1 MAHSLTDLGADILL
15 VENLLEPSLCTHILQ
30 VAGCCEF
37 RSPPVGAS
45 LQGELRS
52 NEVLPFNAQNSLLA
66 STAPLLLD
74 KVTSLRELLSRR
86 YEVAF
91 SQVELYSIERSRPG
105 QGYKRH
111 SDGLILSNRYEELAS
126 GIPARDVGILGYLNQ
141 DFAGG
146 EVLFSRQNV
155 KIKPSLGGAIVFP
168 ACYTHPYQ
176 ILPVLQGVQ
185 YIFLGWLLR

>member
-1 MAHSLTDLGADILL
+1 MSHSLTDLGADILL
-15 VENLLEPSLCTHILQ
+15 VENLLEPSLCTHLLE
-30 VAGCCEF
+30 VADCCEF

-52 NEVLPFNAQNSLLA
+52 NEVLPFNIPNSLLA

-74 KVTSLRELLSRR
+74 KVNTIRKLLSRR
-86 YEVAF
+86 YEVTF
-91 SQVELYSIERSRPG
+91 SYGELYSIERSRPG

-111 SDGLILSNRYEELAS
+111 TDGLILSNRYEELAK
-126 GIPARDVGILGYLNQ
+126 GIPARDAAILGYLNQ
-141 DFAGG
+141 DFEGG
-146 EVLFSRQNV
+146 EILFDRQNV
-155 KIKPSLGGAIVFP
+155 KVKPSLGGAIVFP

-176 ILPVLQGVQ
+176 ILPVLRGVQ

>member
-1 MAHSLTDLGADILL
+1 MPHSLTDLGADILL
-15 VENLLEPSLCTHILQ
+15 VDNLLEPSLCTHLLE
-30 VAGCCEF
+30 VVNCCEF
-37 RSPPVGAS
+37 RSPPVGAH

-52 NEVLPFNAQNSLLA
+52 NEVLPFNTQNSLLA

-74 KVTSLRELLSRR
+74 KVNGIRELLSRR
-86 YEVAF
+86 YQVPF
-91 SQVELYSIERSRPG
+91 SHAELYSIERSRPG

-111 SDGLILSNRYEELAS
+111 SDGLILANRYEELAN

-141 DFAGG
+141 DFSGG
-146 EVLFSRQNV
+146 EVLFPRQNV
-155 KIKPSLGGAIVFP
+155 KVKPALGAAVIFP